1 MQTLVIDYLYGVI
14 WTYKV
19 AHIEGMDRVWPRFD
33 YIGYSVTVTY
43 AWLACSGSPAA
54 GSKKKKIIFCRGYSW
69 TDSRARHP
77 ECCIWVHNDAY
88 TSSIGPY
95 LSNEPSYMPVS
106 FVTADWLAGQ

>member
-43 AWLACSGSPAA
+43 VRLACSGSPAA
-54 GSKKKKIIFCRGYSW
+54 GSKKKYTTPGHIKSGFHADVQKHVFAAK
-69 TDSRARHP
+69 TAH
-77 ECCIWVHNDAY
+77 CCA
-88 TSSIGPY
+88 TSP
-95 LSNEPSYMPVS
+95 PS
-106 FVTADWLAGQ
+106 